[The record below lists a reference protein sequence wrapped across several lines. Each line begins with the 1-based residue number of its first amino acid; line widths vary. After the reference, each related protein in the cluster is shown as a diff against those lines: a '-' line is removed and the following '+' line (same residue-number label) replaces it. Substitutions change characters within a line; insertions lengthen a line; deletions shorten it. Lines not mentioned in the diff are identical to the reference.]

1 LANAPKHRHNLVRSA
16 VRLFRRQGYAATGV
30 QQILSL
36 SGAPKGS
43 LYHYFPGG
51 KEAIG
56 EAAVELAGEMV
67 GDTLEELAASNP
79 SPRAF
84 VAAYCKQYG
93 DWMEES
99 DFQSGCP
106 IATTLLE
113 TAPRSEPI
121 TAAGR
126 AAVDSWIETIAAV
139 FKRSGVEARV
149 AKQRAE
155 LLISAVEGA
164 LILSRVRR
172 SKAPILN
179 VGRALSKAWPADS

>member
-1 LANAPKHRHNLVRSA
+1 LANAAIHKRNLVDSA

-30 QQILSL
+30 QQILEW

-56 EAAVELAGEMV
+56 EAAVEHAGAMV
-67 GDTLEELAASNP
+67 AETLRTLAAKHRSP
-79 SPRAF
+79 SAF
-84 VAAYCKQYG
+84 VAAYCKQYA

-113 TAPRSEPI
+113 TAPQSEPI
-121 TAAGR
+121 TAAGL
-126 AAVDSWIETIAAV
+126 AAIASWIEIIATV
-139 FKRSGVEARV
+139 FKRAGTESRV

-155 LLISAVEGA
+155 LAIAAVEGA
-164 LILSRVRR
+164 LILSRVTR
-172 SKAPILN
+172 SRKPLLN
-179 VGRALSKAWPADS
+179 VGKTLAKLNS

>member
-1 LANAPKHRHNLVRSA
+1 MANAAKHKQNLVRSA
-16 VRLFRRQGYAATGV
+16 VRLFRRQGYSATGV
-30 QQILSL
+30 QQILDL

-56 EAAVELAGEMV
+56 EAAVELAGRLVAE
-67 GDTLEELAASNP
+67 TLEDLAARHRTP
-79 SPRAF
+79 ATF
-84 VAAYCKQYG
+84 VAAYCKQYA

-113 TAPRSEPI
+113 TAPLSASI
-121 TAAGR
+121 TSAGA
-126 AAVDSWIETIAAV
+126 AAVDSWVEIIAAV
-139 FKRSGVEARV
+139 FARSGADARV

-155 LLISAVEGA
+155 LTVAALEGA
-164 LILSRVRR
+164 LILSRIRG
-172 SKAPILN
+172 SKTPILN
-179 VGRALSKAWPADS
+179 VGRTLSRLV